1 MTNKTFLESKHWLSG
16 ETNDNATLMSITP
29 FYKVDFKDC
38 LVKLGKF
45 KLRQAKFTEGQEALS
60 TTIKQ
65 SQNGK
70 TKLFMPVINQ

>member
-16 ETNDNATLMSITP
+16 ETNDNATLMSMTP

-45 KLRQAKFTEGQEALS
+45 KLRQANLPKDKRHFQLQSSSHKME
-60 TTIKQ
+60 KQ
-65 SQNGK
+65 NSLRQ
-70 TKLFMPVINQ
+70 